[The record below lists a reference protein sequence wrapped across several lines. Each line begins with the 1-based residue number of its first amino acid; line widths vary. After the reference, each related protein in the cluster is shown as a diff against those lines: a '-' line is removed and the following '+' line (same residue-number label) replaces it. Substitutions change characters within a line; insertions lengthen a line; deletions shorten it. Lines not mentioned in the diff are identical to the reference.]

1 MPLSTGNA
9 WGGRRSVDCSGLRT
23 GPILSLT
30 LKSKPANRAMT
41 DHTTDPSTAFRPS
54 LDTDELR
61 PALLLAGT
69 QIIVALVG
77 AVLLTNG
84 LLA

>member
-1 MPLSTGNA
+1 
-9 WGGRRSVDCSGLRT
+9 
-23 GPILSLT
+23 
-30 LKSKPANRAMT
+30 MT
-41 DHTTDPSTAFRPS
+41 DSTTDTAFRPS
-54 LDTDELR
+54 IDTDELR

-69 QIIVALVG
+69 QIVVALVG

>member
-1 MPLSTGNA
+1 
-9 WGGRRSVDCSGLRT
+9 
-23 GPILSLT
+23 
-30 LKSKPANRAMT
+30 MT
-41 DHTTDPSTAFRPS
+41 DHTTNTSPAFRPS
-54 LDTDELR
+54 IDTDELR

-69 QIIVALVG
+69 QIIIALVG